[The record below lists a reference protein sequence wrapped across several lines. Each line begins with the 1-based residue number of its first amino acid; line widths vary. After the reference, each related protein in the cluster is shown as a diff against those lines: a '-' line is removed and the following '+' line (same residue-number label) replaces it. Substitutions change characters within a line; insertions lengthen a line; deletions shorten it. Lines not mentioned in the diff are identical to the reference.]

1 MSYMKRYED
10 LMSNLKSKKEY
21 GLQKKEFDKK
31 LDKIVSDEKST
42 LDDKFESAKTMGQ
55 LKLEGTK
62 ELNKKMSIL
71 ADNMNQSLNNKIEKL
86 SGNHDLISNRIESVK
101 NEIDHSNSSVISD
114 SADLKKVSSKIND
127 ADAKNEIQNA
137 ANIAKE
143 DSKWL
148 LDLSKSYSK
157 NREESSGR
165 NKELIRKVKNTKI
178 GLRKG
183 GDFKANDTRIE
194 PRKNPNERI
203 EEDIKGNRLKKYK
216 RSDNHFTISLKHVKV
231 QEYGIPH
238 KDQQK
243 ELDHI
248 PKRIRAFFENLDK

>member
-1 MSYMKRYED
+1 
-10 LMSNLKSKKEY
+10 MSNLKSKKEY
-21 GLQKKEFDKK
+21 RIQKNEFDKK
-31 LDKIVSDEKST
+31 LYKIVSDEKST
-42 LDDKFESAKTMGQ
+42 LDDKFKSAKTMGR

-86 SGNHDLISNRIESVK
+86 SGNHDLISNRIELVES
-101 NEIDHSNSSVISD
+101 EIDHSNFSVNAD
-114 SADLKKVSSKIND
+114 SEDLKKVCSKIHD

-148 LDLSKSYSK
+148 RDLSKSYSK

-165 NKELIRKVKNTKI
+165 NKELIRKVRNTKI

-183 GDFKANDTRIE
+183 GDFKAHDTRIE

-203 EEDIKGNRLKKYK
+203 EEDSKGNRLKKYGG
-216 RSDNHFTISLKHVKV
+216 SETHWPTHVKV
-231 QEYGIPH
+231 QEYGVPH

-243 ELDHI
+243 ELDNI
-248 PKRIRAFFENLDK
+248 PKRIRTFFENLDK